1 MKKHKIVASLVTTY
15 IGLISMAHASAPQP
29 VFSPEQEAHIGEIAA
44 DYLVSHPEILVT
56 VSKKLQEQQQAR
68 KQKMFALSVM
78 ENQASLLHDP
88 DTPAVGPENA
98 KVAVIEFFDYQCV
111 FCSRFAPE
119 LEKVMKAEPDVRYLF
134 KEWPIFGGRWEASLQ
149 AAQQGLTVWQKKGPQ
164 AYVTYHNAI
173 YATGHNEGKLTAE
186 DILAAAAKA
195 GLAASAPGDHTASLE
210 KNSNLAEALG
220 LTGTPGII
228 VMPVSG
234 ATPDTITVFPEAVT
248 ADRLQVAIR
257 KARPE

>member
-1 MKKHKIVASLVTTY
+1 MSVHVEPEY
-15 IGLISMAHASAPQP
+15 AP
-29 VFSPEQEAHIGEIAA
+29 
-44 DYLVSHPEILVT
+44 
-56 VSKKLQEQQQAR
+56 
-68 KQKMFALSVM
+68 
-78 ENQASLLHDP
+78 
-88 DTPAVGPENA
+88 
-98 KVAVIEFFDYQCV
+98 
-111 FCSRFAPE
+111 
-119 LEKVMKAEPDVRYLF
+119 F

-186 DILAAAAKA
+186 DILAAASKA
-195 GLAASAPGDHTASLE
+195 GLAASVPGEHTASLE

-220 LTGTPGII
+220 LTGTPGIV

-248 ADRLQVAIR
+248 AERLHLAIR
-257 KARPE
+257 KATSR